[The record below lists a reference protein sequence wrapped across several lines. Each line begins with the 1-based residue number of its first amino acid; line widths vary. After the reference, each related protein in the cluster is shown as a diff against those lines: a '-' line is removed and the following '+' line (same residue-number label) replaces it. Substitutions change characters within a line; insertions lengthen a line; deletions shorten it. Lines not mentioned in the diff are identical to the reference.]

1 MTASGRRS
9 TAGSSPFEASFGFSR
24 AVRVGDRILVSGTAP
39 VEADGSSTPGD
50 AAAQT
55 RRVFAIILAAIEELG
70 GTAADVVRTRM
81 FIADPADA
89 AAIGAVHGAMFGK
102 IRPAATMVVAQLLRP
117 EWLVEIEA
125 EAIVAS
131 PA

>member
-1 MTASGRRS
+1 
-9 TAGSSPFEASFGFSR
+9 
-24 AVRVGDRILVSGTAP
+24 
-39 VEADGSSTPGD
+39 
-50 AAAQT
+50 
-55 RRVFAIILAAIEELG
+55 
-70 GTAADVVRTRM
+70 M

-102 IRPAATMVVAQLLRP
+102 ICPAATMVVAQLLRP
-117 EWLVEIEA
+117 EWRVEIEA